1 MNQEYLNPENI
12 EAIEEIDL
20 PKGAYVIADERVFLL
35 YKSHFESCD
44 VLLLRAGEA
53 DKSLAGVERI
63 WQYLSERGAG
73 RDASI
78 HVFGGGSISDIA
90 AFAISTFKRGCRLIL
105 YPSTLMG
112 MIDASI
118 GGKTGFNYS
127 GLKNHIGSFYPAEKI
142 FLYHDFLESL
152 PEDEIRQGL
161 AEILKCKLLDSELPA
176 FIMSP
181 GETPDIDCILE
192 YARYKMHICM
202 IDPWDRAIRRLLN
215 FGHSFGHA
223 LESLSNFE
231 LKHGDAVYLGM
242 KLAARYSHD
251 QGLLSK
257 KGLDE
262 YDMMLSGYPLPVKHF
277 SYLDRYSSD
286 ELLPLLLQDKK
297 SGSRLCL
304 ILPTD
309 DGIRAFESVVF

>member
-12 EAIEEIDL
+12 EVIEDIVL
-20 PKGAYVIADERVFLL
+20 PKGAYVIADEKVFAL
-35 YKSHFESCD
+35 YKSHFETCD
-44 VLLLRAGEA
+44 VLLLKAGEK
-53 DKSLAGVERI
+53 DKSLASVEKI
-63 WQYLSERGAG
+63 WCYLSERGAG

-78 HVFGGGSISDIA
+78 HVFGGGNISDIA
-90 AFAISTFKRGCRLIL
+90 AFAISTFKRGCGLIL
-105 YPSTLMG
+105 YPTTLMG

-142 FLYHDFLESL
+142 FLYHNFLESL
-152 PEDEIRQGL
+152 PADEIRQGL
-161 AEILKCKLLDSELPA
+161 AEMLKCKLLDSELPS
-176 FIMSP
+176 FIMSTN
-181 GETPDIDCILE
+181 ETPEIDCILE
-192 YARYKMHICM
+192 YARYKIQICM

-223 LESLSNFE
+223 LESLSGFE

-242 KLAARYSHD
+242 KLAARYSYD
-251 QGLLSK
+251 QGLLSQ

-262 YDMMLSGYPLPVKHF
+262 YEMMLSGYPLPAKHL